1 MKKFVTLGA
10 AFVALAITAPVS
22 AAPSSEGSVQL
33 SPAQMQRLDTDKNGA
48 VSRSEYQAFM
58 EESFAKLDANGDGHL
73 SKNELP
79 DSLSAEQFAAMDSN
93 KDGKISR
100 AEFIKQV
107 MKEYKG

>member
-1 MKKFVTLGA
+1 MKKFVTLSA
-10 AFVALAITAPVS
+10 AFAALAI
-22 AAPSSEGSVQL
+22 AAPGWAAPASEGSVQM

-58 EESFAKLDANGDGHL
+58 EESFAKLDANKDGHL
-73 SKNELP
+73 SKSELP
-79 DSLSAEQFAAMDSN
+79 NNLSAEQFAAMDAN

-100 AEFIKQV
+100 PEFLQQV